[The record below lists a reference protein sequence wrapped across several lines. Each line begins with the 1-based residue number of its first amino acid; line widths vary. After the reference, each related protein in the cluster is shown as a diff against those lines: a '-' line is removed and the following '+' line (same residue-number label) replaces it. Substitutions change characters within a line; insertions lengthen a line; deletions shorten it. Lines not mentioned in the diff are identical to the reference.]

1 MTEAAASPA
10 RRGPGPAMQTLLRL
24 GQSTVQEGLEPAL
37 LRRLGLAFGL
47 IGLLALSCGVWAMT
61 TIAGAVIAS
70 GIVVVESNI
79 KKVQHPSG
87 GIIALIPV
95 KNGDRV
101 RAGDMVLKLDD
112 TQARASLGIVAS
124 QLVQL
129 AGRKVRLEAE
139 RDLAD
144 SIRFAADFL
153 TSDEA
158 RTIAEGETRLF
169 AYQRAFKQGQ
179 VAQLTERIGQIKEE
193 IKGLTAQRE
202 AKKIEAELM
211 VEELD
216 RLEALRKMELMTVNR
231 ILSAQRDLTKLKG
244 EWGALVAQVA
254 RAQGQIS
261 EMELQIMALDQTM
274 QTEAT
279 KELRELEARMAE
291 LAERKVAAEDQLR
304 RIVLDAPQDGIVHD
318 LAVHTVGGVIGAGE
332 TVMTIVPS
340 RDELSIEVRIATS
353 DIDQVHLGQTATLRF
368 PAFNQRTTPE
378 TAGRVI
384 RIGADLTRD
393 TQTNSVFYVVRIRP
407 EGLHKHIKLV
417 PGMPVEAFIATGE
430 RTALSYLV
438 KPVTDQFAR
447 AFRER

>member
-1 MTEAAASPA
+1 MTVTGSDRWRE
-10 RRGPGPAMQTLLRL
+10 
-24 GQSTVQEGLEPAL
+24 LEPAL
-37 LRRLGLAFGL
+37 QRRLILAFGL
-47 IGLLALSCGVWAMT
+47 IALLVLSCGVWAT
-61 TIAGAVIAS
+61 TTPISGAVIAS
-70 GIVVVESNI
+70 GIVVVDSNI

-87 GIIALIPV
+87 GIVALIPV
-95 KNGDRV
+95 QNGDRV
-101 RAGDMVLKLDD
+101 HEGDTVLKLDD
-112 TQARASLGIVAS
+112 TQARANLGIVAS
-124 QLVQL
+124 QLIQL
-129 AGRKVRLEAE
+129 TGRKARLEAE

-144 SIRFAADFL
+144 SIHFPPDFL
-153 TSDEA
+153 VGDEA
-158 RTIAEGETRLF
+158 RAIAEGETRLF
-169 AYQRAFKQGQ
+169 NHRRAFKKGQ

-193 IKGLTAQRE
+193 IKGITAQRD
-202 AKKIEAELM
+202 AKRIESELM
-211 VEELD
+211 VEELE
-216 RLEALRKMELMTVNR
+216 RLESLRKKELMTVNR

-261 EMELQIMALDQTM
+261 ELELQIMALDQNM

-279 KELRELEARMAE
+279 KELREIEARIAE
-291 LAERKVAAEDQLR
+291 LAERKVAAEDQLKR
-304 RIVLDAPQDGIVHD
+304 VVLCAPQDGIVHD

-340 RDELSIEVRIATS
+340 RDELSVEVRIATS
-353 DIDQVHLGQTATLRF
+353 DIDQVHPDQTAKLRF

-378 TAGRVI
+378 IAGRVR

-393 TQTNSVFYVVRIRP
+393 TQTNSVFYVVRIHP
-407 EGLHKHIKLV
+407 EGVTKGIKLV

-438 KPVTDQFAR
+438 KPITDQFAR